1 MKQILEKKE
10 LFHHEFSAR
19 HRHGEVN
26 EVKTAAALVRWS
38 PSKRCIDR
46 LHRQTG
52 RSTDNGATFF
62 FSRPWRH
69 RCQISQS
76 CTIVQVTFMLNNKL
90 ADAWLAPKPSGAL
103 GEWGKKGATCW
114 REWCR
119 EKPREKIAIRK
130 RSSSVFV
137 VSLMLEINSWISNA
151 PGCTQYRHT
160 AEMPAENTFWERLKV
175 RIKETSGNCSPSS

>member
-62 FSRPWRH
+62 FLQTLKASLPD
-69 RCQISQS
+69 
-76 CTIVQVTFMLNNKL
+76 LAKL
-90 ADAWLAPKPSGAL
+90 Y
-103 GEWGKKGATCW
+103 
-114 REWCR
+114 
-119 EKPREKIAIRK
+119 
-130 RSSSVFV
+130 
-137 VSLMLEINSWISNA
+137 NSASHV
-151 PGCTQYRHT
+151 YV
-160 AEMPAENTFWERLKV
+160 E
-175 RIKETSGNCSPSS
+175 